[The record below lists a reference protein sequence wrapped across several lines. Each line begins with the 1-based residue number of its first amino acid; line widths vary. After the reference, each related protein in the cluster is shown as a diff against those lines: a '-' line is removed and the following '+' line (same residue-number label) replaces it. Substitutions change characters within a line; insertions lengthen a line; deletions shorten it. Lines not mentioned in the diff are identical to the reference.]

1 MFALN
6 FISDLLKQGY
16 FREAGRGTRCHHI
29 LEVPHVDPQDL
40 GSWVSIRK
48 SLQLHKGAFD

>member
-16 FREAGRGTRCHHI
+16 FREAGRGTRCHRI